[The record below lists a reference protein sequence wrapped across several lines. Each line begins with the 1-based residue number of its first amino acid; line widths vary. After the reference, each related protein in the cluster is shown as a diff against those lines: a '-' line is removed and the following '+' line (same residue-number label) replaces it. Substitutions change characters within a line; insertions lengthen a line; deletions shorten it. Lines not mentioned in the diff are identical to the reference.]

1 MNLHNP
7 LIRQKNK
14 FFKANKKILES
25 EIDSRE
31 TAANTG
37 RKTRQSGIPEEV
49 YKNWETLC
57 GKRSASDTYVIICS
71 G

>member
-1 MNLHNP
+1 MH
-7 LIRQKNK
+7 QKNK
-14 FFKANKKILES
+14 VFKADKKILES
-25 EIDSRE
+25 EIDSGE

-49 YKNWETLC
+49 YKIWETLC